1 MSNFGAK
8 EKAIAS
14 ILSNNPRLKNFIKKF
29 YQWFNFLLN
38 KKDYVL
44 KSDFKVR
51 EVDNTDS
58 ESFFG
63 YYDISPENQDG
74 TKLIFYRTNYN
85 TKNLPS
91 KDYCIEIVL
100 KYKESNTFIVVDKT
114 FAYNWQQGAKMMWLS
129 NNKFI
134 YNVFCDKTKRYKSKI
149 YDTKNKS
156 YEDINF
162 PIYDCFD
169 EDLAYTLSYER
180 LMDLRPDYGY
190 RNIKGTI
197 DYSDYCN
204 DGVYKLSLK
213 NNSCDLIISINQ
225 LINLKQVNSMVGAKH
240 KVNHI
245 MISPNGTKFMFMH
258 RWLSKSRKRYDRLL
272 VSNFDGSGLKIISDD
287 EMVSHCCW
295 QNESTII
302 GFLRNNDKDGF
313 YKINLNNNLIIE
325 LSKKLTDFGD
335 GHPTIV
341 NNKMVFDSYPDRSRM
356 KKLCVYDFNKNRISV
371 IAKFFESLNY
381 YNETRCDLHPRFNK
395 DNSAIYVDS
404 VHDGK
409 RKLYKIE
416 LV

>member
-1 MSNFGAK
+1 MSNFGAI

-14 ILSNNPRLKNFIKKF
+14 VLSNYPGSKKNIKRF
-29 YQWFNFLLN
+29 YQRINFLFY

-63 YYDISPENQDG
+63 YYDKSPESQDG

-134 YNVFCDKTKRYKSKI
+134 YNIFCDNTKSYKSKI
-149 YDTKNKS
+149 YDTKSKS
-156 YEDINF
+156 CEEINF

-169 EDLAYTLSYER
+169 EDLAYTLNYER

-190 RNIKGTI
+190 RNIKSTT
-197 DYSDYCN
+197 DYSDYSK
-204 DGVYKLSLK
+204 DGIYKLSLK
-213 NNSCDLIISINQ
+213 NNSIELIISINQ
-225 LINLKQVNSMVGAKH
+225 LINLKQVDSMIGAKH

-258 RWLSKSRKRYDRLL
+258 RWLSKSGKRYDRLL
-272 VSNFDGSGLKIISDD
+272 VSNFDGSEVKIISDN

-295 QNESTII
+295 QDESTII
-302 GFLRNNDKDGF
+302 GFLRNNSMDGF
-313 YKINLNNNLIIE
+313 YKINLNNYHISE
-325 LSKKLTDFGD
+325 LSKELSAFGD
-335 GHPTIV
+335 GHPTII

-356 KKLCVYDFNKNRISV
+356 KTLYVYDFDKNRLSV
-371 IAKFFESLNY
+371 IAEFFESLKYN
-381 YNETRCDLHPRFNK
+381 NETRCDLHPRFNK
-395 DNSAIYVDS
+395 NASVIYFDS
-404 VHDGK
+404 VHDGS
-409 RKLYKIE
+409 RKLYSIN
-416 LV
+416 LN